1 MEEKKPST
9 PSCYPNANEN
19 AVKPDKNHDDVA
31 KKRDQYGLVLGI
43 CLSWRDP
50 FPSIS
55 SGNDVTVE
63 IVEL

>member
-43 CLSWRDP
+43 CLS
-50 FPSIS
+50 
-55 SGNDVTVE
+55 
-63 IVEL
+63 